1 MTQNQTK
8 ALNNFL
14 FTSFFVLQLCV
25 AECLIIIVNITIFVF
40 PLHLLSVNSR
50 F

>member
-1 MTQNQTK
+1 MPQNQTN

-14 FTSFFVLQLCV
+14 FTSFFVLRLRV
-25 AECLIIIVNITIFVF
+25 AECLIIIIITIFDF
-40 PLHLLSVNSR
+40 SLHLLSVNSR